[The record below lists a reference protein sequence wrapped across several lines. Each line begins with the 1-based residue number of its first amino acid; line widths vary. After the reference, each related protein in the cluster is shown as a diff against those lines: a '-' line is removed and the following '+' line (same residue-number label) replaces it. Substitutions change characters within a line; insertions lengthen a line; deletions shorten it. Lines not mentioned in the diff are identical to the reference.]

1 MSTTQ
6 AVCQYDGPALVVH
19 KFTGKER
26 DTETGLDY
34 FGARYYGS
42 NIGRWVSP
50 DPVNVTEDRLLNPAN
65 TLNKYVYGGD
75 NPLKYVDP
83 DGRDITLF
91 YTPDG
96 TAGHAM
102 LLAYDPGSGAS
113 AVQSFGPAN
122 HGVLTRIAE
131 LFSLPVKGAD
141 NYGLQEIKSADQL
154 REQYASITIQTSPEE
169 TQEAINYIRTHPGG
183 NYVTL
188 GNNCT
193 TTCARI
199 LRHMKLLQTRDIHP
213 GGLFSHAA
221 RSYSTQ
227 GNPLFPRVG
236 KDYRNPRRGF
246 NYFDLMFRVI
256 QRQLH
261 EKVTTKICWTDDKG
275 KKVCQ

>member
-91 YTPDG
+91 
-96 TAGHAM
+96 
-102 LLAYDPGSGAS
+102 
-113 AVQSFGPAN
+113 
-122 HGVLTRIAE
+122 
-131 LFSLPVKGAD
+131 
-141 NYGLQEIKSADQL
+141 
-154 REQYASITIQTSPEE
+154 
-169 TQEAINYIRTHPGG
+169 
-183 NYVTL
+183 
-188 GNNCT
+188 
-193 TTCARI
+193 
-199 LRHMKLLQTRDIHP
+199 
-213 GGLFSHAA
+213 
-221 RSYSTQ
+221 
-227 GNPLFPRVG
+227 
-236 KDYRNPRRGF
+236 
-246 NYFDLMFRVI
+246 
-256 QRQLH
+256 
-261 EKVTTKICWTDDKG
+261 
-275 KKVCQ
+275 